1 MAPYTAVVL
10 LQLRQMDL
18 ASYWKRR
25 GLVSCPR
32 NKHIFRCDQNGP
44 PARRKEG
51 AYPERYVTD
60 EQRSRRPIFIATL
73 WAATSWLF
81 FRVARSSRI
90 ALDMIVARALKNR
103 QLTGGEGHAYFGDRT
118 LGPPP
123 LVEAHKLFFKLG
135 AWRGCL
141 LLMTLQF

>member
-44 PARRKEG
+44 PARRKG
-51 AYPERYVTD
+51 GRI
-60 EQRSRRPIFIATL
+60 SRAIRNRRATQPPAHFHRNPL
-73 WAATSWLF
+73 G
-81 FRVARSSRI
+81 R
-90 ALDMIVARALKNR
+90 
-103 QLTGGEGHAYFGDRT
+103 GEGHAYLGDRT

-141 LLMTLQF
+141 LLMALQFLL